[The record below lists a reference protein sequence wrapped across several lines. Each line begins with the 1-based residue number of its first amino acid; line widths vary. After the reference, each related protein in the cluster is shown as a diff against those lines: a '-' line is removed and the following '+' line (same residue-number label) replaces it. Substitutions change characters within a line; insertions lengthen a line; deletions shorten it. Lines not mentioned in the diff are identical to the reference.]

1 MNKSS
6 QILIIGVLFLALIL
20 ISAGIGALVAGE
32 SLIGLA
38 LITGGSI
45 ILVSDLVALYFVR
58 KRSPE

>member
-6 QILIIGVLFLALIL
+6 QYLIIGVLFLALIL

-32 SLIGLA
+32 SPIGLA